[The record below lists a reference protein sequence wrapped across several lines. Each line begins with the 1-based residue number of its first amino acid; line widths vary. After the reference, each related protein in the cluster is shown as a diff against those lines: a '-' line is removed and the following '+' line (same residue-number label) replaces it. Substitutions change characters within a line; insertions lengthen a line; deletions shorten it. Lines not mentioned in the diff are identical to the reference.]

1 MSPARTC
8 RSIAASFAA
17 AYVAPELRAWRGEA
31 PLWKVFWG
39 YGVCVSA
46 VLVLLYVLAM
56 YQGRVFMQ
64 QVLLL
69 CFAAYT
75 VWIILSVWRC
85 SANAHPFWGLLARWL
100 TVAWAGNATMVLV
113 FLQLDLVMRYLRR

>member
-8 RSIAASFAA
+8 GSIAASLAA
-17 AYVAPELRAWRGEA
+17 AYFAPELRAWRGA
-31 PLWKVFWG
+31 TPLWKVFWG
-39 YGVCVSA
+39 YGVCISA
-46 VLVLLYVLAM
+46 VLVLLHVLAM
-56 YQGRVFMQ
+56 YQGRVVMQ

-75 VWIILSVWRC
+75 AWIIVSVWRC
-85 SANAHPFWGLLARWL
+85 AANAHPFWGLLARWL

-113 FLQLDLVMRYLRR
+113 FLQLDLLTRYLQR